1 MGGGIKCKKKQKANI
16 FLEAVSLFKVYYIIY
31 QLYDELSCFDCPH
44 WQNTADEPGGDQ
56 DLVDKVGKDMVDK
69 VGQDKVD
76 SRASKQAQDRPAADS
91 ISLTTRQLLQQ
102 AQDEVSE
109 PTKSAQVEG
118 AAVEAGV
125 EEGGQPGVGNL
136 EGGQPVVG
144 NLEGGQ
150 PGVGN
155 RLTKSA
161 SWFNSLS
168 RRASRKTPLKKR
180 SFPGYRSVDSKQER
194 GEREEVERD
203 TSRVRLNK

>member
-1 MGGGIKCKKKQKANI
+1 MQKKQKANI

-31 QLYDELSCFDCPH
+31 QLYDELSCFDRPH
-44 WQNTADEPGGDQ
+44 WQNTADEPGGDE
-56 DLVDKVGKDMVDK
+56 DLVDKVGQDMV
-69 VGQDKVD
+69 
-76 SRASKQAQDRPAADS
+76 A
-91 ISLTTRQLLQQ
+91 LTTCQLLQQ
-102 AQDEVSE
+102 AQDDVSE
-109 PTKSAQVEG
+109 PMKSAQVEG
-118 AAVEAGV
+118 AALEAGV

>member
-1 MGGGIKCKKKQKANI
+1 M
-16 FLEAVSLFKVYYIIY
+16 
-31 QLYDELSCFDCPH
+31 
-44 WQNTADEPGGDQ
+44 
-56 DLVDKVGKDMVDK
+56 DKVGKDKVDQDLVDK

-76 SRASKQAQDRPAADS
+76 KVDQNKVYQDKVDKVDKVDQDKVDSQASKQAQDRPAADS

>member
-1 MGGGIKCKKKQKANI
+1 MQKKQKANI

-56 DLVDKVGKDMVDK
+56 DKVDKVGKDKVDQDLVDK
-69 VGQDKVD
+69 VGQDIV
-76 SRASKQAQDRPAADS
+76 A
-91 ISLTTRQLLQQ
+91 LTTCQLLQQ
-102 AQDEVSE
+102 AQDDVSE
-109 PTKSAQVEG
+109 PMKSAQVEG
-118 AAVEAGV
+118 AALEAGV

-180 SFPGYRSVDSKQER
+180 SFPGYRSVDSRE
-194 GEREEVERD
+194 EREEVGRERD